1 MSSAKKKQQGTYLDS
16 SFSYGLTLNKLNQ
29 NFQPTDGYSSSFYQ
43 TLPILSKD
51 YSVENTYKYAKYHSL
66 ENEAILSFKFS
77 LELRTS
83 ILSWGSSIFMNS

>member
-1 MSSAKKKQQGTYLDS
+1 MDS

-77 LELRTS
+77 LEPDDKSSKTVTAFPFLWASRTK
-83 ILSWGSSIFMNS
+83 